1 MADALHAVPRS
12 RPFEAWD
19 ELEAIEVPTV
29 VVASRDEADPG
40 HPYAIGERYAE
51 AIPDAELRSEEPG
64 SSPLAWQG
72 GQLSKVISE
81 LAERAGAAGP

>member
-1 MADALHAVPRS
+1 VPRS
-12 RPFEAWD
+12 RPFESWD
-19 ELEAIEVPTV
+19 EVAVIAVPTI

-40 HPYAIGERYAE
+40 HPYAVGERYAE
-51 AIPDAELRSEEPG
+51 AIPGAELRSEEPG